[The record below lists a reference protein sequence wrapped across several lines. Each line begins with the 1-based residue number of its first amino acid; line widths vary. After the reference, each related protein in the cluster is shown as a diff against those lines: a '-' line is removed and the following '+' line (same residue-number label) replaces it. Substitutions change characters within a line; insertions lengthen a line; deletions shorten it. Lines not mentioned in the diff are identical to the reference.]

1 VTERIF
7 VDASVFLRF
16 LVRDMEGQYAKAR
29 ALFEQAER
37 GTLRLET
44 TVLALV
50 ELTRALEHD
59 WGMTRGET
67 LEVLEAILDTRN
79 LRVPNHAMVREAV
92 ELYGRGGMDFPD
104 ACTTEGAAW
113 TFPMRAPSS
122 GSGPAAG
129 NGWPASETKNS
140 CGGKG
145 SRCFEGTHGS
155 P

>member
-16 LVRDMEGQYAKAR
+16 LARDVEGQYAKAR

-104 ACTTEGAAW
+104 ACTIVW
-113 TFPMRAPSS
+113 LRS
-122 GSGPAAG
+122 GSRKRV
-129 NGWPASETKNS
+129 ASFRNEILMRRE
-140 CGGKG
+140 G
-145 SRCFEGTHGS
+145 FEVF
-155 P
+155 